1 MIDDLIQ
8 GIRNKNI
15 ISISK
20 AITLAEN
27 EDDLSL
33 DILSSLYPLK
43 TNSHRIG
50 ITGPPG
56 AGKSTITNL
65 LIKHFRKNKK
75 SVAVLLV
82 DPTSPY
88 SNGAVLGDRI
98 RMFNYHNDN
107 NVFIRSFATRGSKG
121 GLSKNI
127 NKAADILQAAQFDI
141 IIFETVGVGQVEID
155 VVEQVDTVVLT
166 LVPESGDDI
175 QMMKAGI
182 IEIADIFV
190 INKSDRKDA
199 DKLFVSLK
207 NMLSFSNKDKGEDLF
222 PKIIKTIAIEDKGIK
237 RLMSIIS
244 SHKDV
249 MIKNNTLIDSKLNFR
264 YANEVYDLVQNQ
276 IVNEF
281 WSIKRTNILNDELQ
295 KKFNKRISPVELF
308 RKIIKNGEWYE
319 SIIFRTLFWIEK

>member
-1 MIDDLIQ
+1 MVDDLIQ

-65 LIKHFRKNKK
+65 LIKYFRKNKK

-98 RMFNYHNDN
+98 RMFNYHNDD

-127 NKAADILQAAQFDI
+127 NKVADILQAAKFDI
-141 IIFETVGVGQVEID
+141 IIFETVGVGQIEID

-207 NMLSFSNKDKGEDLF
+207 NILSFTDKLKSKDLF
-222 PKIIKTIAIEDKGIK
+222 PKIIKTIATE
-237 RLMSIIS
+237 
-244 SHKDV
+244 
-249 MIKNNTLIDSKLNFR
+249 
-264 YANEVYDLVQNQ
+264 
-276 IVNEF
+276 
-281 WSIKRTNILNDELQ
+281 
-295 KKFNKRISPVELF
+295 PVEWVFKRFAGILLVIPGF
-308 RKIIKNGEWYE
+308 ITDFAGILVLIKPLRKFI
-319 SIIFRTLFWIEK
+319 

>member
-207 NMLSFSNKDKGEDLF
+207 NMLSFSNKNKCEDLF

-308 RKIIKNGEWYE
+308 RKIIKNGE
-319 SIIFRTLFWIEK
+319 